1 MDNNEEKS
9 SVHEEQFGEKKNNPK
24 NTVMKEET
32 SNQVIDVRIGEDS
45 DSEFVNTSEIIAE
58 KTDSEINVTDSSFQE
73 KSIDKNDLKQIKSDV
88 DSVELEEK
96 ELVKAEEDLDET
108 VEEAAKTEEDS
119 VKAGG
124 DSDKLEEMEPIKAEE
139 DTDEANEK
147 KVEEILVKSVDYST
161 FGKEQLVSR
170 LTLLIEE
177 RPVNEIRN
185 DTDRIKINFYK
196 KHRSELEQKK
206 KQFLIEGGELKDF
219 IPVDDPLELNLKS
232 LLQKFKKK
240 KTEYIKTLEADKNKN
255 LKEKYKIINE
265 IKDLVNREES
275 LHKTF
280 QEFRDL
286 QNRWKVVGLVPQ
298 QNLKD
303 LWETYHHHVEKFY
316 DYVKINKELRDLDL
330 KKNMEAKVKLCEKAE
345 IIISESNVVNSY
357 KTLQKYHVWW
367 REIGPVPRENKREL
381 WERFKEITSKI
392 NKKHYQYYQDIKDQ
406 QKKNLEDK
414 TKLCEQIEEI
424 NKQSDIKSP
433 RNWEKI
439 ANEIK
444 KLQKIWRTIGFAP
457 RKQNNDI
464 YKRFREACDAFF
476 LAKRNFYTEHKEV
489 QNNNLKLK
497 TELAVQVEELQDS
510 EEWKQTTDVLIKLQ
524 RQWKEIGPVPRKNS
538 EKIWKR
544 FRAACDNFFERKSNY
559 YSNRDEIF
567 KENLKL
573 KNELIEEIEKYKPVD
588 NAEENFIKIQDFQHR
603 WSEIGFVPF
612 KQKDEI
618 INKYKSVI
626 NKQFDKLDIDEFR
639 KNKLKYKN
647 KLEQLRESPSGGIK
661 AKNDREKFYNKIK
674 KLESD
679 IVLWENNKGFFA
691 KSKNA
696 ESLIREVDEK
706 IDQAKENIIFLEEK
720 IKMIDQTDLD
730 G

>member
-1 MDNNEEKS
+1 MDNNVEKS
-9 SVHEEQFGEKKNNPK
+9 SVREEQFGEEINNPE
-24 NTVMKEET
+24 NTVKEEEP
-32 SNQVIDVRIGEDS
+32 SDQVKDVQIVEDP
-45 DSEFVNTSEIIAE
+45 DSEL
-58 KTDSEINVTDSSFQE
+58 INS
-73 KSIDKNDLKQIKSDV
+73 
-88 DSVELEEK
+88 
-96 ELVKAEEDLDET
+96 DET
-108 VEEAAKTEEDS
+108 VEEEEENS
-119 VKAGG
+119 EKAEQ
-124 DSDKLEEMEPIKAEE
+124 DPEKAEE
-139 DTDEANEK
+139 KEPINTDEDSGETVEEEPTKVKEDQDGAEAEAEEK
-147 KVEEILVKSVDYST
+147 KGEEIFVKSVDYST

-196 KHRSELEQKK
+196 KHRSDLEQKK
-206 KQFLIEGGELKDF
+206 KQFLKEGGELKDF
-219 IPVDDPLELNLKS
+219 MPGDDPLELKFKG

-240 KTEYIKTLEADKNKN
+240 KTEYIKTLEADKHEN
-255 LKEKYKIINE
+255 LKKKYKIIDE
-265 IKDLVNREES
+265 IKYLVNREES
-275 LHKTF
+275 LHLTF

-286 QNRWKVVGLVPQ
+286 QNRWKTVGMVPQ

-316 DYVKINKELRDLDL
+316 DYVKINKELRDLDI
-330 KKNMEAKVKLCEKAE
+330 KKNQEAKIKLCEKAE
-345 IIISESNVVNSY
+345 EIILDSNIDNSY
-357 KTLQKYHVWW
+357 NTLQKYHDQW
-367 REIGPVPRENKREL
+367 REIGPVSRESKTEL

-392 NKKHYQYYQDIKDQ
+392 NKKHHLYYQDIKDK

-414 TKLCEQIEEI
+414 TKLCEQVEEI
-424 NKQSDIKSP
+424 NEQSDIKLP
-433 RNWEKI
+433 RNWEKA

-444 KLQKIWRTIGFAP
+444 KLQKVWRTIGFAP
-457 RKQNNDI
+457 RKYNNKI

-489 QNNNLKLK
+489 QNINLKLK
-497 TELAVQVEELQDS
+497 TELAVQVEELQNS
-510 EEWKQTTDVLIKLQ
+510 EDWKQTTDTLIKLQ
-524 RQWKEIGPVPRKNS
+524 RDWKEIGPVPRKYS

-544 FRAACDNFFERKSNY
+544 FRAACDKFFERKSEY

-567 KENLKL
+567 KNNLKL
-573 KNELIEEIEKYKPVD
+573 KNELIEEIEKYQPVD
-588 NAEENFIKIQDFQHR
+588 NADENFVKIQEFQHR
-603 WSEIGFVPF
+603 WTEIGFVPF

-618 INKYKSVI
+618 INKYKSAI
-626 NKQFDKLDIDEFR
+626 NKQFDKLNIDEFR
-639 KNKLKYKN
+639 KNKLKYQN
-647 KLEQLRESPSGGIK
+647 KLEQLRESPKGGIM

-674 KLESD
+674 TLESD

-706 IDQAKENIIFLEEK
+706 IDQAKENIILLEEK
-720 IKMIDQTDLD
+720 INMIDQTELD

>member
-1 MDNNEEKS
+1 MDNNVEKS
-9 SVHEEQFGEKKNNPK
+9 SVREEQFGEEINNPE
-24 NTVMKEET
+24 NTVKEEEP
-32 SNQVIDVRIGEDS
+32 SDQVKDVQIVEDP
-45 DSEFVNTSEIIAE
+45 DSEL
-58 KTDSEINVTDSSFQE
+58 INS
-73 KSIDKNDLKQIKSDV
+73 
-88 DSVELEEK
+88 
-96 ELVKAEEDLDET
+96 DET
-108 VEEAAKTEEDS
+108 VEEEEENS
-119 VKAGG
+119 EKAEQ
-124 DSDKLEEMEPIKAEE
+124 DPEKAEE
-139 DTDEANEK
+139 KEPINTDEDSGETVEEEPTKVKEDQDGAEAEAEEK
-147 KVEEILVKSVDYST
+147 KGEEIFVKSVDYST

-196 KHRSELEQKK
+196 KHRSDLEQKK
-206 KQFLIEGGELKDF
+206 KQFLQEGGELKDF
-219 IPVDDPLELNLKS
+219 MPGDDPLELKFKG

-240 KTEYIKTLEADKNKN
+240 KTEYIKTLEADKHEN
-255 LKEKYKIINE
+255 LKKKYKIIDE
-265 IKDLVNREES
+265 IKYLVNREES
-275 LHKTF
+275 LHLTF

-286 QNRWKVVGLVPQ
+286 QNRWKTVGMVPQ

-316 DYVKINKELRDLDL
+316 DYVKINKELRDLDI
-330 KKNMEAKVKLCEKAE
+330 KKNQEAKIKLCEKAE
-345 IIISESNVVNSY
+345 EIILDSNIDNSY
-357 KTLQKYHVWW
+357 NTLQKYHDQW
-367 REIGPVPRENKREL
+367 REIGPVSRESKTEL

-392 NKKHYQYYQDIKDQ
+392 NKKHHLYYQDIKDK

-414 TKLCEQIEEI
+414 TKLCEQVEEI
-424 NKQSDIKSP
+424 NEQSDIKLP
-433 RNWEKI
+433 RNWEKA

-444 KLQKIWRTIGFAP
+444 KLQKVWRTIGFAP
-457 RKQNNDI
+457 RKYNNKI

-489 QNNNLKLK
+489 QNINLKLK
-497 TELAVQVEELQDS
+497 TELAVQVEELQNS
-510 EEWKQTTDVLIKLQ
+510 EDWKQTTDTLIKLQ
-524 RQWKEIGPVPRKNS
+524 RDWKEIGPVPRKYS

-544 FRAACDNFFERKSNY
+544 FRAACDKFFERKSEY

-567 KENLKL
+567 KNNLKL
-573 KNELIEEIEKYKPVD
+573 KNELIEEIEKYQPVD
-588 NAEENFIKIQDFQHR
+588 NADENFNTIQDFQHR
-603 WSEIGFVPF
+603 WTEIGFVPF

-618 INKYKSVI
+618 INKYKSAI
-626 NKQFDKLDIDEFR
+626 NKQFDKLNIDEFR
-639 KNKLKYKN
+639 KNKLKYQN
-647 KLEQLRESPSGGIK
+647 KLEQLRESPKGGIM

-674 KLESD
+674 TLESD

-706 IDQAKENIIFLEEK
+706 IDQAKENIILLEEK
-720 IKMIDQTDLD
+720 INMIDQTELD

>member
-1 MDNNEEKS
+1 MDNNVEKS
-9 SVHEEQFGEKKNNPK
+9 SVREEQFGEEINNPE
-24 NTVMKEET
+24 NTVKEEEP
-32 SNQVIDVRIGEDS
+32 SDQVKDVQIVEDP
-45 DSEFVNTSEIIAE
+45 DSEL
-58 KTDSEINVTDSSFQE
+58 INS
-73 KSIDKNDLKQIKSDV
+73 
-88 DSVELEEK
+88 
-96 ELVKAEEDLDET
+96 DET
-108 VEEAAKTEEDS
+108 VEEEEENS
-119 VKAGG
+119 EKAEQ
-124 DSDKLEEMEPIKAEE
+124 DPEKAEE
-139 DTDEANEK
+139 KEPINTDEDSGETVEEEPTKVKEDQDGAEAEAEEK
-147 KVEEILVKSVDYST
+147 KGEEIFVKSVDYST

-196 KHRSELEQKK
+196 KHRSDLEQKK
-206 KQFLIEGGELKDF
+206 KQFLKEGGELKDF
-219 IPVDDPLELNLKS
+219 MPGDDPLELKFKG

-240 KTEYIKTLEADKNKN
+240 KTEYIKTLEADKHEN
-255 LKEKYKIINE
+255 LKKKYKIIDE
-265 IKDLVNREES
+265 IKYLVNREES
-275 LHKTF
+275 LHLTF

-286 QNRWKVVGLVPQ
+286 QNRWKTVGMVPQ

-316 DYVKINKELRDLDL
+316 DYVKINKELRDLDI
-330 KKNMEAKVKLCEKAE
+330 KKNQEAKIKLCEKAE
-345 IIISESNVVNSY
+345 EIILDSNIDNSY
-357 KTLQKYHVWW
+357 NTLQKYHDQW
-367 REIGPVPRENKREL
+367 REIGPVSRESKTEL

-392 NKKHYQYYQDIKDQ
+392 NKKHHLYYQDIKDK

-414 TKLCEQIEEI
+414 TKLCEQVEEI
-424 NKQSDIKSP
+424 NEQSDIKLP
-433 RNWEKI
+433 RNWEKA

-444 KLQKIWRTIGFAP
+444 KLQKVWRTIGFAP
-457 RKQNNDI
+457 RKYNNKI

-489 QNNNLKLK
+489 QNINLKLK
-497 TELAVQVEELQDS
+497 TELAVQVEELQNS
-510 EEWKQTTDVLIKLQ
+510 EDWKQTTDTLIKLQ
-524 RQWKEIGPVPRKNS
+524 RDWKEIGPVPRKYS

-544 FRAACDNFFERKSNY
+544 FRAACDKFFERKSEY

-567 KENLKL
+567 KNNLKL
-573 KNELIEEIEKYKPVD
+573 KNELIEEIEKYQPVD
-588 NAEENFIKIQDFQHR
+588 NADENFNTIQDFQHR
-603 WSEIGFVPF
+603 WTEIGFVPF

-618 INKYKSVI
+618 INKYKSAI
-626 NKQFDKLDIDEFR
+626 NKQFDKLNIDEFR
-639 KNKLKYKN
+639 KNKLKYQN
-647 KLEQLRESPSGGIK
+647 KLEQLRESPKGGIM

-674 KLESD
+674 TLESD

-706 IDQAKENIIFLEEK
+706 IDQAKENIILLEEK
-720 IKMIDQTDLD
+720 INMIDQTELD

>member
-1 MDNNEEKS
+1 MDNNVEKS
-9 SVHEEQFGEKKNNPK
+9 SVREEQFGEEKNNPE
-24 NTVMKEET
+24 NTVKKEET
-32 SNQVIDVRIGEDS
+32 SDQVKDAQIEENADNELINSGE
-45 DSEFVNTSEIIAE
+45 AP
-58 KTDSEINVTDSSFQE
+58 
-73 KSIDKNDLKQIKSDV
+73 
-88 DSVELEEK
+88 EEEVKK
-96 ELVKAEEDLDET
+96 EEENSLKAEEDPEKA
-108 VEEAAKTEEDS
+108 EEK
-119 VKAGG
+119 
-124 DSDKLEEMEPIKAEE
+124 EPIKAEE
-139 DTDEANEK
+139 DPEKAEEKEPIKAEEDSDEAEEK
-147 KVEEILVKSVDYST
+147 EVEEIFVKSVDYST

-185 DTDRIKINFYK
+185 DIDRIKINFYK
-196 KHRSELEQKK
+196 KHRNELEQKK
-206 KQFLIEGGELKDF
+206 NQFLKEGGELNDF
-219 IPVDDPLELNLKS
+219 MPGDDPLELKLKG
-232 LLQKFKKK
+232 LLLKFKKK
-240 KTEYIKTLEADKNKN
+240 KSEYIKTLEAGKHEN
-255 LKEKYKIINE
+255 LKEKYKIIDE

-275 LHKTF
+275 LHLTF

-286 QNRWKVVGLVPQ
+286 QNRWKVIGMVPQ

-330 KKNMEAKVKLCEKAE
+330 KKNQEAKIKLCEKAE
-345 IIISESNVVNSY
+345 EILSDSNIIISY
-357 KTLQKYHVWW
+357 DTLQKYHDQW
-367 REIGPVPRENKREL
+367 REIGPVPHESKTEI

-392 NKKHYQYYQDIKDQ
+392 NKKHHLYYQEIKDQ

-414 TKLCEQIEEI
+414 TKLCEKVEEI
-424 NKQSDIKSP
+424 NKQSDIKLP
-433 RNWEKI
+433 RNWEK
-439 ANEIK
+439 AADGIK
-444 KLQKIWRTIGFAP
+444 KLQKTWRSIGFAP
-457 RKQNNDI
+457 RKYNNNI
-464 YKRFREACDAFF
+464 YKRFREACDVFF

-510 EEWKQTTDVLIKLQ
+510 EEWKQTTDELIKLQ

-544 FRAACDNFFERKSNY
+544 FRAACDKFFERKSEY

-567 KENLKL
+567 KENLKR
-573 KNELIEEIEKYKPVD
+573 KNELIEEIEKYKPVN
-588 NAEENFIKIQDFQHR
+588 NAEENFNKIQDFQHR
-603 WSEIGFVPF
+603 WTEIGFVPF

-618 INKYKSVI
+618 INKYRGVI
-626 NKQFDKLDIDEFR
+626 NKQFDELNIDEFR
-639 KNKLKYKN
+639 KNKFKYKN
-647 KLEQLRESPSGGIK
+647 KLEQLRESPKGGIK

-674 KLESD
+674 SLESD
-679 IVLWENNKGFFA
+679 VVLWENNKGFFA

-706 IDQAKENIIFLEEK
+706 IDQAKKNIILLKEK

-730 G
+730 V